1 MMHIY
6 VMFNQ
11 CSLREKHL
19 FIYYSYSMETKRE
32 MAIWDNHI
40 ILFLAN
46 SLHENYFLSG
56 LIQVKSNSWWMN
68 LYLKNDG
75 LLCSMM
81 QKECLECQ
89 NFWEISIR
97 AHLSKLF
104 AFEKLLVAEIPLKK
118 FSSMMLELV
127 SNQFDPIVFES

>member
-32 MAIWDNHI
+32 MAIRDIHI

-46 SLHENYFLSG
+46 SLYENYFLSG
-56 LIQVKSNSWWMN
+56 LFQDMSNLWWMS
-68 LYLKNDG
+68 LYLKNVG

-81 QKECLECQ
+81 QKECLDCQ
-89 NFWEISIR
+89 NF
-97 AHLSKLF
+97 
-104 AFEKLLVAEIPLKK
+104 
-118 FSSMMLELV
+118 
-127 SNQFDPIVFES
+127 

>member
-32 MAIWDNHI
+32 MAIRDIHI

-46 SLHENYFLSG
+46 SLYEIYFLSG
-56 LIQVKSNSWWMN
+56 LFQDMSNLWWMS
-68 LYLKNDG
+68 LYLKNVG

-81 QKECLECQ
+81 QKECLDCQ

-118 FSSMMLELV
+118 FFQHDIRACLK
-127 SNQFDPIVFES
+127 PI